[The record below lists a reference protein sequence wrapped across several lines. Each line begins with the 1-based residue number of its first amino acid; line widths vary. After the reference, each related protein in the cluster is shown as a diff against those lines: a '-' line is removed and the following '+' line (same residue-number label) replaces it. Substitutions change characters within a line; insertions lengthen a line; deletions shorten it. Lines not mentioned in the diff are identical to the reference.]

1 MRFTRLKNA
10 SDMSIRVCHSGAVT
24 HLAPNDEMQNVD
36 VENFAEIREKVTAKH
51 DLGEV
56 NESKGGTRLFD

>member
-10 SDMSIRVCHSGAVT
+10 SDVSIRVCHNGAVT
-24 HLAPNDEMQNVD
+24 HLAPNDEIQNVD
-36 VENFAEIREKVTAKH
+36 VKNFDEIKEKVTAKH

-56 NESKGGTRLFD
+56 NESTGSTRLFD